1 MVPHNRPSYNSQ
13 EINATQAT
21 IKSRYI
27 AQGQKVLELEDSIAK
42 NINKK
47 YGVAVSSGTVALTAA
62 LKVLGIAAG
71 DEVLIPTYTCA
82 ALWHAVKA
90 VNGIPVLTDIE
101 PVFFNMSPEEIQRKV
116 SSKTKAIIFPHM
128 FGQPGRIREILDLG
142 IPVIEDIAQA
152 YGATIDNQPV
162 GAFGHITVIS
172 FYATKV
178 IGGGEGGMVLT
189 NNQSLSDQIKDLREY
204 DEKEDLNPHF
214 NLKMSD
220 LHAAIALEQLKKFP
234 QFVTRRHA
242 IYQSYQSIIKSLI
255 RIPVSDTN
263 YKSNLYR
270 CLAVHPKKS
279 ADEIIQSGRNFEIT
293 LRKPIFRP
301 LHHYLQL
308 RDFPVAE
315 EAWHTHF
322 SIPLFPDMDAEEIEK
337 VSQFLKKLVERAV

>member
-1 MVPHNRPSYNSQ
+1 MIPHNRPSYNSQ
-13 EINATQAT
+13 EVNATRAI

-27 AQGQKVLELEDSIAK
+27 AQGKKVLELEEIIAK
-42 NINKK
+42 NVHKK
-47 YGVAVSSGTVALTAA
+47 YGVAISSGTAALTVA
-62 LKVLGIAAG
+62 LKVLKISAG
-71 DEVLIPTYTCA
+71 DEVLIPTYTCS

-90 VNGIPVLTDIE
+90 VNGIPILTDIE
-101 PVFFNMSPEEIQRKV
+101 PVYCNMSPEEIKQKV
-116 SSKTKAIIFPHM
+116 NSRTKAIIFPHM

-178 IGGGEGGMVLT
+178 IGSGEGGMVLT
-189 NNQSLSDQIKDLREY
+189 DNQSLAVRIKDMREY
-204 DEKEDLNPHF
+204 DEKEDLNPRF

-234 QFVTRRHA
+234 QFVAKRYS
-242 IYQSYQSIIKSLI
+242 IFQNYQSLIKPLI
-255 RIPVSDTN
+255 RIPVSDRN
-263 YKSNLYR
+263 HKSNLYR

-279 ADEIIQSGRNFEIT
+279 ADEIVQLGRDFGIT
-293 LRKPIFRP
+293 LRKPVFHP
-301 LHHYLQL
+301 LHHYLHL

-315 EAWHTHF
+315 EAWHRHF
-322 SIPLFPDMDAEEIEK
+322 SIPLFPDMTEVEIKK
-337 VSQFLKKLVERAV
+337 VSEFLKKLVEQAV

>member
-1 MVPHNRPSYNSQ
+1 MVPHNRPSYDSQ
-13 EINATQAT
+13 EINATRAT

-47 YGVAVSSGTVALTAA
+47 YGVAVSSGTAALTVA
-62 LKVLGIAAG
+62 LKVLGISAG

-90 VNGIPVLTDIE
+90 VNGIPILTDIE
-101 PVFFNMSPEEIQRKV
+101 PIYYNMSPEEIQRKA
-116 SSKTKAIIFPHM
+116 SPRTKAIIFPHM

-172 FYATKV
+172 FYTTKV

-189 NNQSLSDQIKDLREY
+189 DNQSLAEQMKDMREY
-204 DEKEDLNPHF
+204 DEKEDLNPRF

-234 QFVTRRHA
+234 DFLTKRQS
-242 IYQSYQSIIKSLI
+242 ICQSYIPFINPFIK
-255 RIPVSDTN
+255 IPVSDRN
-263 YKSNLYR
+263 HKPNLYR

-279 ADEIIQSGRNFEIT
+279 ADEIIQLGQDFEIT

-301 LHHYLQL
+301 LHHYLHL

-315 EAWHTHF
+315 EAWHRHF
-322 SIPLFPDMDAEEIEK
+322 SIPLFPDMDEGEIEK
-337 VSQFLKKLVERAV
+337 VTKFLKKLVERVV